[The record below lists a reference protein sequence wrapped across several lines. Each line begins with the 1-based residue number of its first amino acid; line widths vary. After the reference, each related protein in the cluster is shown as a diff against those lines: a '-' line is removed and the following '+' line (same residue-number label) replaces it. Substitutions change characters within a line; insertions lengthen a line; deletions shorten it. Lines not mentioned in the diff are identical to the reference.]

1 MDKIA
6 ILLIFLVILVAIFG
20 LSGLIWW
27 GIGSFAVWA
36 FGIDFVWTFWHG
48 LAVAFIVNGLS
59 GLITIKT
66 KE

>member
-1 MDKIA
+1 MAGIA
-6 ILLIFLVILVAIFG
+6 IVLIFLVILLAVFG

-27 GIGSFAVWA
+27 GIGSFVVWA

-48 LAVAFIVNGLS
+48 LAIAFILNSLS
-59 GLITIKT
+59 GLITINM